1 MRNVMFKLELIN
13 RDIAACREDLACVNI
28 IDTNKLIEQSTKL
41 QQLAKQRQILDDRLN
56 SLRTSD
62 INISVLD
69 PGTSLPSSILT
80 LWCDPRCPRL
90 NISIPLIGTDYEFA
104 CTLIIASRS
113 LWDLVVQYRQ
123 GAEKLRLPRLGE
135 VKKYAAILA
144 NSEDSHSIL
153 RTRRVPPSAPEDLN
167 ELLKLDI
174 LAPLWNNGLYSHP
187 TEPWAYEDDVRVG
200 IPAIL
205 SRARCQQEIKR
216 LGWEVRRIGRWLI
229 SRRKRFQ
236 QVRQQS
242 PQRDEQDDS
251 AMMMLEQEEERL
263 RNIARRWFSKGGL
276 DHLWECTRQTGEPQV
291 EEWVELRMWC
301 TDDVDVFQRTTAGG
315 LPDHT
320 WPDCINDGMVG
331 ESDDIT
337 TDHDTLLDISDHSS
351 DDLSHH
357 SVDTTDYGAFSDEIN
372 ENFDEDD
379 GDVFWGI

>member
-13 RDIAACREDLACVNI
+13 RDIAACREDLACVNT
-28 IDTNKLIEQSTKL
+28 IDTNKLIEQSTQL
-41 QQLAKQRQILDDRLN
+41 QQLAKQRQVLDDRLN

-90 NISIPLIGTDYEFA
+90 NISIPLIDTDYEFA

-113 LWDLVVQYRQ
+113 TWSYNIDRELRSCGSRTKAAGLLV
-123 GAEKLRLPRLGE
+123 KNLNSLRPRLMKAVAMYNDE

-187 TEPWAYEDDVRVG
+187 TEPWAYDDDVRVG
-200 IPAIL
+200 IPAVL

-242 PQRDEQDDS
+242 LQRDEQDDS

-276 DHLWECTRQTGEPQV
+276 DHLWECTRQTGEPQL

-320 WPDCINDGMVG
+320 WPLQTASMMGC
-331 ESDDIT
+331 
-337 TDHDTLLDISDHSS
+337 

-379 GDVFWGI
+379 GDVF